1 MSIPRHTPFPQTTCR
16 RDRPGSWNHYEQ
28 DAKTVTGWGVDFV
41 KVDNCGHPPNAPSI
55 QVGPSVVFPM
65 LGAKRAASVW
75 SSRSFV
81 PLGHPWWCVCG
92 VFVVCFVAFGVSP
105 RVANDV

>member
-65 LGAKRAASVW
+65 LCAKRAACVW
-75 SSRSFV
+75 SFA
-81 PLGHPWWCVCG
+81 LLYPWVIRGG